1 MATYDW
7 SLPTTTTNYS
17 TFVTEIHNRLNETA
31 KGFPSADTYSNLT
44 TGAISFRSNKWQIW
58 SGTAWGD
65 LTTTYAIS
73 ISGTAANVTG
83 TVAATTGG
91 TGQSTYTVGDLL
103 VGGANNTLTKLT
115 AVAVNNV
122 LISAGTGTAPA
133 WGKIDL
139 NNHTNTTALPVSKGG
154 LGLTSGITGL
164 VMGNGTAYSAAVAG
178 TDYAAAS
185 HTHSYLSTSGGTL
198 TGNLSLVNGTTE
210 MSITLG
216 SSGGYFY
223 GNATAAGFYKAA
235 GASFAITIASGNL
248 STNGSITAGNGLT
261 VSASGITVT
270 SGNVTLSSGNLSVT
284 GSISA
289 TGTIASTSDIRLKS
303 NISTLENALSKINSL
318 RGVSYTKAGKPEIGV
333 IAQEVE
339 LVIPEVV
346 EEVGEYKAVA
356 YGNLVALLIEAI
368 KELDRK
374 VDARASN

>member
-7 SLPTTTTNYS
+7 YLPTTTTNYS
-17 TFVTEIHNRLNETA
+17 TFVTELHNRLNETA
-31 KGFPSADTYSNLT
+31 KGFPAVDTYSNLT

-65 LTTTYAIS
+65 LAASYEITIT
-73 ISGTAANVTG
+73 GNAANVTG
-83 TVAATTGG
+83 VVAGVNGG

-103 VGGANNTLTKLT
+103 VGGATNTLTKLA

-122 LISAGTGTAPA
+122 LISAGIGTAPA

-139 NNHTNTTALPVSKGG
+139 NNHTNTTALPVTKGG

-223 GNATAAGFYKAA
+223 GNATTVGVYKAA
-235 GASFAITIASGNL
+235 GASFAITIASGNV

-270 SGNVTLSSGNLSVT
+270 SGNVELSSGDLSVT
-284 GSISA
+284 GNITA
-289 TGTIASTSDIRLKS
+289 TGTIASTSDSRLKS
-303 NISTLENALSKINSL
+303 NISTLESALSKVNSL

-339 LVIPEVV
+339 LIVPEVV
-346 EEVGEYKAVA
+346 VEAGEYKSVA

-374 VDARASN
+374 VDARTSN